1 MKQKLFLRLLLTL
14 LALCLALPNSTW
26 VMALETERHSVEQIQ
41 ERGSSAVTT
50 ASANGAIGNLIG
62 TYTKSGS
69 KITLQAQNGVMTL
82 NFCKNNMVRVRIA
95 PTEADFLADNPNL
108 QAVKK
113 FDNDYTEV
121 PLTLNETANDLEIS
135 TENLTVSVNKSTLAL
150 TYKEKSGAVI
160 AKNTVT
166 NPTGFEGES
175 KWVNFQRDAN
185 GTEEHFY
192 GLGAAPTNGFNTVDW
207 RNRTYDLWMLDTGV
221 HAITPLYYS
230 TAGYGIYLNNSNKGS
245 ISFRST
251 CSIEVEGGELDYYF
265 IYGPSF
271 QNIQSDFGELCGTI
285 AMPPLSSLGLTYR
298 GALNFTDQQLITAI
312 EDFQKAGIAVDT
324 VGVEPGWQTATYPC
338 TYVWSNKFP
347 NPATFIES
355 IHNLGVKVNLWEHP
369 FISEKSPVYNQILP
383 YSLTSNTLSVNAE
396 DKNYGFE
403 GLVPDF
409 TLPQAKEIYWNIH
422 KENLASIGVDGFKID
437 ETDSWV
443 CGSELDITFPGGLS
457 ANAYHNIMGTL
468 TVNNMAERYKTE
480 YNKRIFTFSRGNYTG
495 MQRYATTAYSDT
507 YGFSQY
513 LMTVIAQ
520 SYAGTYF
527 TPEVRG
533 ASTSN
538 DIDYMRR
545 TQMMFMTPFAMNNEW
560 IDGQDVLDRSQ
571 AVIDNYKKYNH
582 LYYALIPYKYSL
594 FWQQHTKG
602 LSVIRAL
609 PMEFQ
614 EDQETYSVKNQ
625 FLLGDSILVAPV
637 NSTNPKAVRNVY
649 FPAGADWVDYE
660 TGYVYKGGQ
669 TIRYTANADVLPLFI
684 RKGAIIPTGAVG
696 NNTSDKRDTT
706 IAYDLYPSNTQTH
719 FTLYEDDGE
728 SYDYEKGK
736 YATTELS
743 LKKSANTITFTASQ
757 RTNGYQIANRTA
769 IAKVHYRTKPYAVT
783 LNGTNLEQV
792 ASFDEFESATGNVW
806 FYNSGEK
813 DSEKIVYVKYNDTG
827 KTQTVT
833 LNVGEEP
840 EQILPGETPS
850 TAARF
855 ECEDTGNKFRGTTTK
870 SLASASGEKIVANV
884 GNDGRNHFTM
894 NITMEEDGVYPV
906 DIAFANGDQL
916 RTCYL
921 EVNQEEGRKFYFY
934 STGGFDR
941 VSTICTN
948 LPLKKGTNTLRFYT
962 LKGEGWAPD
971 FDYIDVYADSPVQQ
985 TTGGIYRLP
994 SQGTAIGTFVEENP
1008 FAMEKQAINGLAGE
1022 TKQFQFNGVF
1032 SQKNQPGEV
1041 TLCYAN
1047 TGDKNGSLT
1056 ITVNG
1061 QSKVLYLPPTH
1072 SPHQFGRVS
1081 VAMDFVT
1088 GENTVT
1094 LTGDI
1099 QTDCDNTGVT
1109 VEAIMVPSIG
1119 FTDTPFPYGDV
1130 NQDTKIDAKDALQVL
1145 KYAVDKIDLTEIQKK
1160 AANVNK
1166 DDAINAKDA
1175 LEILKKSVNKPACF

>member
-1 MKQKLFLRLLLTL
+1 MKFGSITRLLIIL
-14 LALCLALPNSTW
+14 LALCLALPTPLT
-26 VMALETERHSVEQIQ
+26 ALASESSNNSVEQIE
-41 ERGSSAVTT
+41 ERSGSAVTT
-50 ASANGAIGNLIG
+50 ASTTGAIGKLMG

-82 NFCKNNMVRVRIA
+82 NFCKDNMVRVRIA
-95 PTEADFLADNPNL
+95 PTEKDFLADNPNL

-113 FDNDYTEV
+113 FDSDFDAV
-121 PLTLNETANDLEIS
+121 ALTVKDTETALEIK
-135 TENLTVSVNKSTLAL
+135 TNGLTVLVNKTTLAL
-150 TYKEKSGAVI
+150 TYKDKNGSVI
-160 AKNTVT
+160 TKNTAT
-166 NPTGFEGES
+166 NPTGFEGEG
-175 KWVNFQRDAN
+175 KWVNFQRDA
-185 GTEEHFY
+185 GGIEEHFY
-192 GLGAAPTNGFNTVDW
+192 GLGAAPTSGFTSVDW
-207 RNRTYDLWMLDTGV
+207 RNRSYDLWMLDTGV
-221 HAITPLYYS
+221 HAITPFYYS
-230 TAGYGIYLNNSNKGS
+230 TAGYGIYLNNSNKGK
-245 ISFRST
+245 ISFRTT
-251 CSIEVEGGELDYYF
+251 CAIEIEGGELDYYF

-271 QNIQSDFGELCGTI
+271 KDIQSNFGELCGTI

-298 GALNFTDQQLITAI
+298 GALNFTDEQLISAI
-312 EDFQKAGIAVDT
+312 KDFQNADIAVDT

-347 NPATFIES
+347 DPAEFIKS

-369 FISEKSPVYNQILP
+369 FVHTQSPIYDSIKP
-383 YSLTSNTLSVNAE
+383 YSLTSETLSVNAG
-396 DKNYGFE
+396 DKNYGFQ

-409 TLPQAKEIYWNIH
+409 TLPDTKEIYWQIH
-422 KENLASIGVDGFKID
+422 NQNLASIGVDGFKID

-468 TVNNMAERYKTE
+468 TVNNMADHYKTE

-520 SYAGTYF
+520 SYSGTYF

-538 DIDYMRR
+538 DVDYMRR

-582 LYYALIPYKYSL
+582 LYYSLIPYKYSL

-625 FLLGDSILVAPV
+625 FLLGDSILVAPI
-637 NSTNPKAVRNVY
+637 NSTNQKAARSIY
-649 FPAGADWVDYE
+649 LPAGAHWVDYE
-660 TGYVYKGGQ
+660 TGYVYEGGQ
-669 TIRYTANADVLPLFI
+669 SISYTANADVLPLFI

-696 NNTSDKRDTT
+696 KNTSDKGDTT
-706 IAYDLYPSNTQTH
+706 ITYDLYPTDAKTD

-743 LKKSANTITFTASQ
+743 LEKSANTITFTAAQ
-757 RTNGYQIANRTA
+757 RTDGYKIANRNA
-769 IAKVHYRTKPYAVT
+769 VAKVHYRTKPYAVA

-792 ASFDEFESATGNVW
+792 ASFDAFESATGNVW
-806 FYNSGEK
+806 FYNDGEK

-850 TAARF
+850 TAVRF

-870 SLASASGEKIVANV
+870 SLASASGEKVVANV
-884 GNDGRNHFTM
+884 GNNGRNHFTM

-906 DIAFANGDQL
+906 DIAFANGEQL

-921 EVNQEEGRKFYFY
+921 EVNQEEGREFYFY

-941 VSTICTN
+941 ISTICTN

-962 LKGEGWAPD
+962 LQGEGWAPD
-971 FDYIDVYADSPVQQ
+971 FDYIDVYEDSPVQQ

-1008 FAMEKQAINGLAGE
+1008 FAMEKQVINGLAGE
-1022 TKQFQFNGVF
+1022 TKQFQFNGIF

-1047 TGDKNGSLT
+1047 IGDKNGSLT

-1072 SPHQFGRVS
+1072 SPHQFSRVS

-1099 QTDCDNTGVT
+1099 QTDCDNTGIT

-1119 FTDTPFPYGDV
+1119 FTDTPFTYGDV

-1145 KYAVDKIDLTEIQKK
+1145 KYAVDQIDLTEIQKK

>member
-1 MKQKLFLRLLLTL
+1 
-14 LALCLALPNSTW
+14 
-26 VMALETERHSVEQIQ
+26 
-41 ERGSSAVTT
+41 
-50 ASANGAIGNLIG
+50 
-62 TYTKSGS
+62 
-69 KITLQAQNGVMTL
+69 
-82 NFCKNNMVRVRIA
+82 
-95 PTEADFLADNPNL
+95 
-108 QAVKK
+108 
-113 FDNDYTEV
+113 
-121 PLTLNETANDLEIS
+121 
-135 TENLTVSVNKSTLAL
+135 
-150 TYKEKSGAVI
+150 
-160 AKNTVT
+160 
-166 NPTGFEGES
+166 
-175 KWVNFQRDAN
+175 
-185 GTEEHFY
+185 
-192 GLGAAPTNGFNTVDW
+192 
-207 RNRTYDLWMLDTGV
+207 V

-245 ISFRST
+245 ISFKNT

-271 QNIQSDFGELCGTI
+271 QNIQSDFGKLCGTI
-285 AMPPLSSLGLTYR
+285 SMPPLSSLGLTYR
-298 GALNFTDQQLITAI
+298 GALNFTDQQLISAI

-347 NPATFIES
+347 NPAAFIES

-369 FISEKSPVYNQILP
+369 FVSEKSPIHQEILP
-383 YSLTSNTLSVNAE
+383 YSLMSEALSVNSG
-396 DKNYGFE
+396 DKKYGFE

-409 TLPQAKEIYWNIH
+409 TLPKSKDIYWNIH

-468 TVNNMAERYKTE
+468 TVNNMAERYKSE

-513 LMTVIAQ
+513 LMTVITQ

-533 ASTSN
+533 ASTGN
-538 DIDYMRR
+538 DVDYMRR

-571 AVIDNYKKYNH
+571 AVVDNYKKYNR
-582 LYYALIPYKYSL
+582 LYYSLIPYKYSL

-625 FLLGDSILVAPV
+625 FLLGESILVAPV
-637 NSTNPKAVRNVY
+637 NSTNPKAVRSVY
-649 FPAGADWVDYE
+649 LPASADWIDYE

-669 TIRYTANADVLPLFI
+669 TIRYTATADILPLFI
-684 RKGAIIPTGAVG
+684 RKGAIIPMGTVG
-696 NNTSDKRDTT
+696 KNTSDKGDTT
-706 IAYDLYPSNTQTH
+706 MTYDLYPADTKTN

-728 SYDYEKGK
+728 TYDYEKGE
-736 YATTELS
+736 YATTNLS
-743 LKKSANTITFTASQ
+743 LVKNANLITFTAAA
-757 RTNGYQIANRTA
+757 RTEGYQIKTRCA

-792 ASFDEFESATGNVW
+792 VSLADFETATGNVW
-806 FYNSGEK
+806 YYKNGES
-813 DSEKIVYVKYNDTG
+813 DAEKIVCIKYQDTG
-827 KTQTVT
+827 KAQTIT
-833 LNVGEEP
+833 LNVGNEP
-840 EQILPGETPS
+840 EQALPGETPS
-850 TAARF
+850 TAVRF
-855 ECEDTGNKFRGTTTK
+855 ECEDTGNKFTGITTN
-870 SLASASGEKIVANV
+870 SLASASAGKVVANV
-884 GNDGRNHFTM
+884 GNNGLNHFTM
-894 NITMEEDGVYPV
+894 NITMEEEGVYPV

-921 EVNQEEGRKFYFY
+921 QVNQEEGRKFYFY

-941 VSTICTN
+941 ISTICAN
-948 LPLKKGTNTLRFYT
+948 LPLKKGANTLKFFT
-962 LKGEGWAPD
+962 LRNEGWAPD
-971 FDYIDVYADSPVQQ
+971 FDYIDIYTNNPVQQ
-985 TTGGIYRLP
+985 IADGIYYLP
-994 SQGTAIGTFVEENP
+994 SDGTTVGTLREENP
-1008 FAMEKQAINGLAGE
+1008 FAREKQVINGFTE
-1022 TKQFQFNGVF
+1022 ENKQFRFEGIF
-1032 SQKNQPGEV
+1032 SPKSQPGEV
-1041 TLCYAN
+1041 TVYYAN
-1047 TGDKNGSLT
+1047 SSEKNGSLT

-1061 QSKVLYLPPTH
+1061 QSKVIYLPPTH

-1081 VAMDFVT
+1081 VAMDFIT

-1094 LTGDI
+1094 LTGDV
-1099 QTDCDNTGVT
+1099 QADCDNTGINL
-1109 VEAIMVPSIG
+1109 EAIMVPSIG
-1119 FTDTPFPYGDV
+1119 FTDEAITYGDV
-1130 NQDTKIDAKDALQVL
+1130 NNDTKIDAKDALQVL
-1145 KYAVDKIDLTEIQKK
+1145 KYAVNKIDFSETQKK
-1160 AANVNK
+1160 ASNVNK

-1175 LEILKKSVNKPACF
+1175 LEILKKSVNKPTCF